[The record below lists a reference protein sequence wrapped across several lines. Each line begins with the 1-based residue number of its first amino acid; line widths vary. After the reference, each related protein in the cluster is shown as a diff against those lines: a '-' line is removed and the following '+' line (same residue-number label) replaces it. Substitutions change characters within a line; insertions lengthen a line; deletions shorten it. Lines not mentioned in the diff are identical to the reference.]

1 MINFLKS
8 FNRLYIDIMPY
19 NPYKTNRKFRFF
31 RLKGGIRSYI
41 LYSILCIF
49 VLGFFGCGQNVPVDA
64 SLAAAKEIVVWHW
77 MTDREDVFQELARQ
91 YESLTGVKVVF
102 ELFAPS
108 DQYSQKIRSAAQ
120 GQTLPDIYGL
130 LADKRDF
137 SSFVKAGHVAD
148 LTPELEE
155 NNSAWKK
162 MFFPNAVGVN
172 EFRADDSYGVKPGIY
187 GIPIDV
193 MAIEMLYNKNLLKKA
208 GLNPEK
214 PPATW
219 EEFMAAIEQLR
230 TSGIQGMVS
239 GWVEVWMIDCLAS
252 NYAFNIMG
260 RDKVI
265 ETIKGNV
272 AYTDSDWIKVFDLFA
287 QMRDNQALVPGIIT
301 MINKTAEQLFANE
314 KCAFAF
320 NGSWCVNVYK
330 GMNPDLDYGV
340 MLPPAASDKFP
351 MAVWGGA
358 GSSFLV
364 NARSSN
370 KELAIEFLKWLTDKE
385 QQVFLADKTQNL
397 PANKEALEKISP
409 ILAQFANDMQYATH
423 PNILGVSEYPAVT
436 EALDKGIQSIIIGE
450 KTPREVAFEAQII
463 KEREMA
469 RNK

>member
-1 MINFLKS
+1 
-8 FNRLYIDIMPY
+8 
-19 NPYKTNRKFRFF
+19 
-31 RLKGGIRSYI
+31 
-41 LYSILCIF
+41 
-49 VLGFFGCGQNVPVDA
+49 
-64 SLAAAKEIVVWHW
+64 
-77 MTDREDVFQELARQ
+77 MTDREDAFQELAQ
-91 YESLTGVKVVF
+91 KYESLTGIKVIF

-120 GQTLPDIYGL
+120 GETLPDIYGL

-137 SSFVKAGHVAD
+137 ASFIKAGHVAD
-148 LTPELEE
+148 LTPQLQE
-155 NNSAWKK
+155 NNSGWEKT
-162 MFFPNAVGVN
+162 FFPNAVGGN
-172 EFRADDSYGVKPGIY
+172 EFKADDSYGVEPGIY

-193 MAIEMLYNKNLLKKA
+193 MTIEMLYNKNLFKKA
-208 GLNPEK
+208 GLDPEK

-219 EEFMAAIEQLR
+219 QDFMETIEKLR
-230 TSGIQGMVS
+230 DSGIQGMVS
-239 GWVEVWMIDCLAS
+239 GWVEIWMIDCFAS

-260 RDKVI
+260 EKKVI

-272 AYTDSDWIKVFDLFA
+272 AYTDPDWIKVFDLFA
-287 QMRDNQALVPGIIT
+287 HLRDNNALVPGVIT

-330 GMNPDLDYGV
+330 GMNPNLEYAV
-340 MLPPAASDKFP
+340 MLPPAVSDRFS

-364 NARSSN
+364 NARSAH
-370 KELAIEFLKWLTDKE
+370 KELAIEFLKWLTAKE
-385 QQVFLADKTQNL
+385 QQVFLANKTQNL
-397 PANKEALEKISP
+397 PANKEALGEISP
-409 ILAQFANDMQYATH
+409 ILAQFANDMKYATH
-423 PNILGVSEYPAVT
+423 PNIWGVSEFPVVT

-450 KTPREVAFEAQII
+450 KTPRQVAFEVQII